1 MSDIQERAVSDVRVT
16 TPRSTL
22 RSSLID
28 VLEELT
34 LAEFFLRQGESKDA
48 DLLKRVAMLSHALKH
63 HLIKTD
69 WSCCIHSET
78 NKIRTLI
85 NAAERVVQDIGA
97 QPLKT
102 PYELDHVELE
112 SVRRVL
118 HSLNNAGFYYQS
130 DVRGLPSNLDIFLHL
145 MKSNASLVCQPISVS
160 VGVERHETKPIQLD
174 MILPDDPAAK
184 FYEVNYGSKTGDVYE
199 HTRYMGLSS
208 KWFFVI
214 DKDHY

>member
-1 MSDIQERAVSDVRVT
+1 MENNQERVGSDVRLE

-22 RSSLID
+22 RNSLID
-28 VLEELT
+28 SLEELT
-34 LAEFFLRQGESKDA
+34 LAEFFLRQDESKDA
-48 DLLKRVAMLSHALKH
+48 DVLKRIVALSHALKH
-63 HLIKTD
+63 SLIKTD
-69 WSCCIHSET
+69 WSCCIRSEAE
-78 NKIRTLI
+78 KILTLI
-85 NAAERVVQDIGA
+85 NSADKLVKNLAS

-102 PYELDHVELE
+102 PYDLDHVQLE

-130 DVRGLPSNLDIFLHL
+130 DVRGLPDDLDIFLHL
-145 MKSNASLVCQPISVS
+145 MKSNASLVCQPLSVS
-160 VGVERHETKPIQLD
+160 SGVERQQTGPIQLD
-174 MILPDDPAAK
+174 MILPEDADAK
-184 FYEVNYGSKTGDVYE
+184 FYEINYGSKTCGVYE